1 LAEGTLRS
9 VGDLVSE
16 GLVRTPEA
24 DALEA
29 VADRYAIA
37 LTPTVRALID
47 ASDPHDPIAA
57 QYVPSTDE
65 LVEHPG
71 ERADPIGDHPH
82 TPVEGVVHRYP
93 DRVLLKLVHVC
104 PVYCRFCFRREMVG
118 PQGDGN
124 LGADALRR
132 ALDYIRADERIWEVI
147 LTGGDPLILSPRRLR
162 EVMQELAAISHVRI
176 VRIHSRVPAV
186 DPSRISGELVDA
198 LKAGGKTLYLALHV
212 NHPREL
218 TGEVRDALARL
229 ATAGI
234 QLVSQSVLLRSIND
248 DAETLAEL
256 MRAFV
261 EIGVKPYY
269 LHHPDMAPGTGHFR
283 LTIAEGQAIM
293 RELRSKL
300 SGLCI
305 PHYILDLPGG
315 HGKVEVGTNALR
327 EVAPNRYIVLDR
339 HGQEQVYEG

>member
-1 LAEGTLRS
+1 MAEGTLRS
-9 VGDLVSE
+9 VDDLVSE
-16 GLVRTPEA
+16 GLVPADEA
-24 DALEA
+24 ASLTA
-29 VADRYAIA
+29 VAERYAIA

-47 ASDPHDPIAA
+47 KTAPNDPIAA
-57 QYVPSTDE
+57 QYVPSAAELIENPDE
-65 LVEHPG
+65 RP
-71 ERADPIGDHPH
+71 DPIGDHPH
-82 TPVEGVVHRYP
+82 SPVEGIVHRYP

-124 LGADALRR
+124 LGAEALQR
-132 ALDYIRADERIWEVI
+132 ALDYIRADARIWEVI

-162 EVMQELAAISHVRI
+162 DVMQQLATIPHVRI

-186 DPSRISGELVDA
+186 DPARISIELLEA
-198 LKAGGKTLYLALHV
+198 LKTGGKTLYLALHV

-218 TGEVRDALARL
+218 TAEVREACRRL
-229 ATAGI
+229 WTAGV

-248 DAETLAEL
+248 NAETLAEL
-256 MRAFV
+256 MRSFV

-269 LHHPDMAPGTGHFR
+269 LHHPDLAPGTGHFR

-293 RELRSKL
+293 RDLRSKL

-315 HGKVEVGTNALR
+315 HGKVEIGTNALR
-327 EVAPNRYIVLDR
+327 EVEPNRYIVLDR
-339 HGQEQVYEG
+339 HGREHLYEG